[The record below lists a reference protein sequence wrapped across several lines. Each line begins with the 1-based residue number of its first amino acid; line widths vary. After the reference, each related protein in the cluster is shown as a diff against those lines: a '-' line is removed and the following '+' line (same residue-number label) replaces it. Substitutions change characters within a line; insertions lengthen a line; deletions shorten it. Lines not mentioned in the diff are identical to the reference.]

1 MTAPTSTPL
10 SLRLHL
16 AGLVAACVL
25 PVWLCAAYLVHY
37 AYTAKKNLIQSHMVE
52 VARNL
57 SLAVDR
63 EFAILLAAAEGLAT
77 SPALQTGDFPVFRRQ
92 VKTLLAGYPASDIIV
107 AEASGQQV
115 FNSYLPEGAPL
126 PKRAVRETVRR
137 VFETGRPGISNLF
150 RGAVT
155 GRYLVSLDMPVW
167 QGAAVGYDLAM
178 TVPVARFDQLLA
190 AERLPAGWTAAVID
204 AAAVVAARA
213 GQAETWA
220 GRPAGELLAG
230 LETSRDDVAAFETI
244 RLDGEPALA
253 AYDQAEGSG
262 WGVAVAVPRSVLLA
276 EVQGWLW
283 WTGGGVL
290 TLSLGGF
297 LLALAL
303 ARRIAGSIDTL
314 VPAAEALG
322 QGLPLPQQ
330 RFGLAETAAV
340 GEALSRAADLLA
352 ARAAER
358 RQAEDARQQVEARL
372 AEREHIFRIVADNSH
387 DWEFWDGPDGLC
399 RWVSPACAR
408 VSGHPAEAFLGPGS
422 LTVRDLI
429 HPEDRAAWD
438 AHLDSPEALEAVH
451 EELHFR
457 ILRADGRVAHIAHV
471 CGRIL
476 GPGGENLGRRGAN
489 RDITEQ
495 HHHERELR
503 RAKEMADAG
512 SRAKSEFLANMSH
525 EVRTPI
531 NGVVGMLQ
539 LLETTALTEE
549 QQEYV
554 AMAGRAAGR
563 LSRLLGDILDLSK
576 VESGALVLQQT
587 PFELEELRQAILDVF
602 GPMARNKNLAL
613 SVDLAQAL
621 PRRVMGDDVRLRQ
634 ILLNLVGNAV
644 KYTDSGFVHVAV
656 FPGDPDSPPREGAPF
671 EVVFVV
677 ADTGR
682 GIPGHKLDSVFSPFV
697 QTDPAAGPQG
707 GVGLGLAIVKRLVE
721 LMGGRIH
728 LCSVEGQG
736 TSMRAVVPLTP
747 LPAEAQVPAP
757 TGSQAETA
765 SGHVVLVVEDD
776 DMNRMAAQRM
786 LVKLGFT
793 VHTACNGQEAL
804 DFLAG
809 QTPQAQPS
817 VDLILMDI
825 QMPVM
830 DGLEATRRI
839 RENADGRFDPLTPII
854 ALTAYAM
861 AGDRER
867 FLQAG
872 LDDHLAKPVKVA
884 EMLDAMKR
892 ALDRRAEAARKKA

>member
-1 MTAPTSTPL
+1 T
-10 SLRLHL
+10 
-16 AGLVAACVL
+16 
-25 PVWLCAAYLVHY
+25 
-37 AYTAKKNLIQSHMVE
+37 
-52 VARNL
+52 
-57 SLAVDR
+57 
-63 EFAILLAAAEGLAT
+63 
-77 SPALQTGDFPVFRRQ
+77 
-92 VKTLLAGYPASDIIV
+92 
-107 AEASGQQV
+107 
-115 FNSYLPEGAPL
+115 
-126 PKRAVRETVRR
+126 
-137 VFETGRPGISNLF
+137 
-150 RGAVT
+150 
-155 GRYLVSLDMPVW
+155 
-167 QGAAVGYDLAM
+167 
-178 TVPVARFDQLLA
+178 
-190 AERLPAGWTAAVID
+190 
-204 AAAVVAARA
+204 
-213 GQAETWA
+213 
-220 GRPAGELLAG
+220 
-230 LETSRDDVAAFETI
+230 
-244 RLDGEPALA
+244 
-253 AYDQAEGSG
+253 
-262 WGVAVAVPRSVLLA
+262 
-276 EVQGWLW
+276 
-283 WTGGGVL
+283 
-290 TLSLGGF
+290 
-297 LLALAL
+297 
-303 ARRIAGSIDTL
+303 
-314 VPAAEALG
+314 
-322 QGLPLPQQ
+322 
-330 RFGLAETAAV
+330 
-340 GEALSRAADLLA
+340 RAADLLA

-358 RQAEDARQQVEARL
+358 RQAEDARQQAEARL

-387 DWEFWDGPDGLC
+387 DWEFWDGPDGKC

-408 VSGHPAEAFLGPGS
+408 VSGHPPEAFLGPGS

-429 HPEDRAAWD
+429 HPEDRDAWD
-438 AHLDSPEALEAVH
+438 AHLDTPEALEAVH

-476 GPGGENLGRRGAN
+476 GPGGEDLGRRGSN
-489 RDITEQ
+489 RDVTEQ
-495 HHHERELR
+495 YQYERELR

-525 EVRTPI
+525 EIRTPI

-539 LLETTALTEE
+539 LLETTELTDE

-587 PFELEELRQAILDVF
+587 TFELEETRQAILDVF
-602 GPMARNKNLAL
+602 GPMARKKSLAL
-613 SVDLAQAL
+613 SVDLAQGL

-656 FPGDPDSPPREGAPF
+656 FPGGPDTPPREGAPF

-682 GIPGHKLDSVFSPFV
+682 GIPAHKLDSVFAPFV

-721 LMGGRIH
+721 LMDGRIH

-736 TSMRAVVPLTP
+736 TSMRAVIPLIP
-747 LPAEAQVPAP
+747 LPAEAQAACGNV
-757 TGSQAETA
+757 GQDVVA
-765 SGHVVLVVEDD
+765 SGQVVLVVEDD
-776 DMNRMAAQRM
+776 PMNRMAAQRM
-786 LVKLGFT
+786 LQKVGY
-793 VHTACNGQEAL
+793 VVRTADNGQEAL
-804 DFLAG
+804 DVLAA
-809 QTPQAQPS
+809 THSQP
-817 VDLILMDI
+817 VDIILMDI

-839 RENADGRFDPLTPII
+839 RENADGRFDPQVPIV

-867 FLQAG
+867 FLAAG

>member
-1 MTAPTSTPL
+1 MTAPANPPL

-37 AYTAKKNLIQSHMVE
+37 AYTAKKNYIQAHMAE

-77 SPALQTGDFPVFRRQ
+77 SPALQTDEIPVFRRQ
-92 VKTLLAGYPASDIIV
+92 VKTLLAGYPASDVIV

-126 PKRAVRETVRR
+126 PKRTVRETVRR

-167 QGAAVGYDLAM
+167 HGAAVRYDLAM

-190 AERLPAGWTAAVID
+190 TERLPAGWTAAVID
-204 AAAVVAARA
+204 AAGVVAARA

-220 GRPAGELLAG
+220 GRPAGELLDG
-230 LETSRDDVAAFETI
+230 LPTPLDDVSAFESL
-244 RLDGEPALA
+244 RLDNEPALA

-262 WGVAVAVPRSVLLA
+262 WGVAVAVPRGVLLA
-276 EVQGWLW
+276 ELRGWLW
-283 WTGGGVL
+283 WTSGGVL
-290 TLSLGGF
+290 ALSLGGF

-314 VPAAEALG
+314 IPAAEALG
-322 QGLPLPQQ
+322 QGLALPAR

-340 GEALSRAADLLA
+340 GEALARAADLLA
-352 ARAAER
+352 ARAVER
-358 RQAEDARQQVEARL
+358 RQAEEARQQAEARL

-387 DWEFWDGPDGLC
+387 DWEFWDGPDGQC
-399 RWVSPACAR
+399 RWVSPACVR
-408 VSGHPAEAFLGPGS
+408 VSGHPPEAFLGPGA

-438 AHLDSPEALEAVH
+438 AHLDTPQALEAVH

-476 GPGGENLGRRGAN
+476 GPGGEDLGRRGAN

-495 HHHERELR
+495 HHYERELR

-512 SRAKSEFLANMSH
+512 NRAKSEFLANMSH

-539 LLETTALTEE
+539 LLETTCLSDE

-576 VESGALVLQQT
+576 VESGALALQQT
-587 PFELEELRQAILDVF
+587 AFELEDIRQAVLDVF

-613 SVDLAQAL
+613 SVDLAQTL
-621 PRRVMGDDVRLRQ
+621 PRRVQGDDVRLRQ

-656 FPGDPDSPPREGAPF
+656 FPGEPDNPPREGAPLN
-671 EVVFVV
+671 VVFVV

-697 QTDPAAGPQG
+697 QTDPTAGPQG

-736 TSMRAVVPLTP
+736 TSMRAIVPLIA
-747 LPAEAQVPAP
+747 LPAEAQAP
-757 TGSQAETA
+757 GPTAGQGETA
-765 SGHVVLVVEDD
+765 PGHAVLVVEDD
-776 DMNRMAAQRM
+776 PMNRMAAQRM
-786 LVKLGFT
+786 LQKVGYT
-793 VHTACNGQEAL
+793 VHTAGNGQEAL
-804 DFLAG
+804 DVLAAG
-809 QTPQAQPS
+809 HSQT
-817 VDLILMDI
+817 VDIILMDI

-839 RENADGRFDPLTPII
+839 RENADGLFDPQVPII

-867 FLQAG
+867 FLEAG
-872 LDDHLAKPVKVA
+872 LDDHLAKPVKVS
-884 EMLDAMKR
+884 EMLDSMKR
-892 ALDRRAEAARKKA
+892 ALERRAEATRKKA

>member
-1 MTAPTSTPL
+1 MTAPTPPPR

-37 AYTAKKNLIQSHMVE
+37 AYEAKKNQIQTHMAE

-77 SPALQTGDFPVFRRQ
+77 SPALQTGEFAVFRRQ
-92 VKTLLAGYPASDIIV
+92 VKTLLAGYPSSDVIV
-107 AEASGQQV
+107 AEASGQQI

-126 PKRAVRETVRR
+126 PKRAVRESVRR

-167 QGAAVGYDLAM
+167 HGAAVRYDLAM
-178 TVPVARFDQLLA
+178 TVPVARFDQMLTTEL
-190 AERLPAGWTAAVID
+190 LPAGWTAAVID
-204 AAAVVAARA
+204 AAGVVAARA
-213 GQAETWA
+213 GQPETWA
-220 GRPAGELLAG
+220 GRPAGELLDG
-230 LETSRDDVAAFETI
+230 LSLPQGDVPAYEAI

-276 EVQGWLW
+276 EVRGWLW

-290 TLSLGGF
+290 ALSLGGF
-297 LLALAL
+297 LLALSL
-303 ARRIAGSIDTL
+303 ARHIAGSIDAL

-322 QGLPLPQQ
+322 QGLPLPRR

-340 GEALSRAADLLA
+340 GEAFTRAADLLA

-358 RQAEDARQQVEARL
+358 RLAEDARQQAEARL

-387 DWEFWDGPDGLC
+387 DWEFWDGPDGKC
-399 RWVSPACAR
+399 RWVSPACVR
-408 VSGHPAEAFLGPGS
+408 VSGHPPEAFLGPGS
-422 LTVRDLI
+422 LAVRDLI
-429 HPEDRAAWD
+429 HPEDRARWD
-438 AHLDSPEALEAVH
+438 AHFDTPEALEAVH

-471 CGRIL
+471 CGRII
-476 GPGGENLGRRGAN
+476 GPGGEDLGRRGSN
-489 RDITEQ
+489 RDVTEQ
-495 HHHERELR
+495 YQYEQELR

-525 EVRTPI
+525 EIRTPI

-539 LLETTALTEE
+539 LLETTALTDE

-587 PFELEELRQAILDVF
+587 AFELEDIRQAVLDVF

-613 SVDLAQAL
+613 SVDLAQGL

-656 FPGDPDSPPREGAPF
+656 FLGDPDSQPREGAPCD
-671 EVVFVV
+671 VVFVV

-736 TSMRAVVPLTP
+736 TSMRAVIPLIP
-747 LPAEAQVPAP
+747 LPDQAQVPC
-757 TGSQAETA
+757 GNVGQAVVA
-765 SGHVVLVVEDD
+765 SGQVALVVEDD
-776 DMNRMAAQRM
+776 PMNRMAAQRM
-786 LVKLGFT
+786 LQKVGY
-793 VHTACNGQEAL
+793 VVRTADNGQQAL
-804 DFLAG
+804 DVLA
-809 QTPQAQPS
+809 TRDSQP
-817 VDLILMDI
+817 VDIILMDI

-839 RENADGRFDPLTPII
+839 RENADGLFDPQVPIV

-867 FLQAG
+867 FLEAG